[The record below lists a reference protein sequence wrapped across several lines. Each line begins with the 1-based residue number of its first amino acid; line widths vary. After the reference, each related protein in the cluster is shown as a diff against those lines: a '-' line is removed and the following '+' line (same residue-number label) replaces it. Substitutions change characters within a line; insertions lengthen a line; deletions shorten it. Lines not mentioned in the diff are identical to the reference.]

1 MLISQ
6 LSNELDL
13 SFELNENT
21 YVVLN
26 VGIERVIGNNLTEK
40 GDNNISLGSPISIV
54 NHFFNENAVRNFERN
69 QRNTL
74 FGCGVD
80 YKIGDNAMLF
90 LRQNFYKYYDPNFLF
105 NNLKGTET
113 LLELKF
119 LF

>member
-21 YVVLN
+21 YVVVN

-54 NHFFNENAVRNFERN
+54 HHFLNKNSVRNFERN
-69 QRNTL
+69 QRNT
-74 FGCGVD
+74 
-80 YKIGDNAMLF
+80 
-90 LRQNFYKYYDPNFLF
+90 
-105 NNLKGTET
+105 
-113 LLELKF
+113 
-119 LF
+119 